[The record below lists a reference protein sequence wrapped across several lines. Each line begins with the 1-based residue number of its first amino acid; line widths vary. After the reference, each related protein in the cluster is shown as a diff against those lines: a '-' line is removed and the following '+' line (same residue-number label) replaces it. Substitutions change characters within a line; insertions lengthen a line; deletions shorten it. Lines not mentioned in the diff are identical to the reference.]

1 MNQPTPGTGPDTTA
15 ARGTGKGGGTDV
27 GTAED
32 GAHDSGTG
40 RLLREALADAAYD
53 ITPQAV
59 PLRAIEHDGR
69 AVRRRRRAAA
79 LGTGCALLLLPFA
92 LVLTLRPG
100 GPPPTVRPMA
110 PPAPTASASPTPA
123 RIAGP
128 YAGQTRVV
136 EPGERVDV
144 GKGTQVWLTDK
155 GKHAYEP
162 LMSELVEF
170 QNLLDE
176 DIDRSRPGAAMQEA
190 VSGTDYALLSG
201 LYFGT
206 RTPAAG
212 VRLELRDG
220 RTLDGTVLRLS
231 GKKDWGAWYVLT
243 HREAGTPHAERLRSL
258 TERVTVYDKEGTVL
272 VSRTFDD

>member
-1 MNQPTPGTGPDTTA
+1 M
-15 ARGTGKGGGTDV
+15 GTDV
-27 GTAED
+27 GTVED
-32 GAHDSGTG
+32 GAYDAGTG

-59 PLRAIEHDGR
+59 PLSAIERDGR
-69 AVRRRRRAAA
+69 VVRRRRRAVA
-79 LGTGCALLLLPFA
+79 LSAGCGLLLLPFA
-92 LVLTLRPG
+92 VVLALRPG
-100 GPPPTVRPMA
+100 GPPATVQPMA
-110 PPAPTASASPTPA
+110 PPTPAVSASPTPA
-123 RIAGP
+123 RITGP

-144 GKGTQVWLTDK
+144 GKGTRIWLTAE

-162 LMSELVEF
+162 VMSDLVEF

-206 RTPAAG
+206 RSPAAG

-220 RTLDGTVLRLS
+220 RTLDGTVLRLA
-231 GKKDWGAWYVLT
+231 GNKGWGAWYVLT
-243 HREAGTPHAERLRSL
+243 HREEGTPHAERLRSL
-258 TERVTVYDKEGTVL
+258 TEKVTVYDKEGTVL